1 MNFNGFNPFFGHIPG
16 PPNGYH
22 PVFQGTPMPNRP
34 PYFFRQSSLP
44 NGPAPMHH
52 WGTGRGITR
61 LSRQWSSG
69 YEPHHRGPIPVGHHG
84 HPSSHGFGRN
94 GRFSHPYHVPTR
106 FPNPTRNYA
115 PGGYPHLSGYHNPQR
130 FFNPFDRS
138 VPGGFPAPTRHN
150 FPGRFSNSTG
160 HHGPIRSNHI
170 VNHGESSTSTRNNLS
185 NEVNAQNKISNRPN
199 AHTTQRFG
207 IGSRNQSNTESSE
220 QMSRSFIPWKD
231 QLGETNCEKKDEESK
246 FDVSVEP
253 EILENSSPKKAPR
266 YVEPRDEEFE
276 KSIQEYIDREFFDPN
291 SFFDNSEVSG
301 NSLYLDQPMNYK
313 EESVTAQLDDDTLRN
328 VGAPVFNYGY
338 GGFPIPSLPE
348 NEDIEYHEEE
358 TKWIRKRDIEMKQKL
373 TEYKDI
379 LLGKVDRLQM
389 EVNKQRSE
397 IEEIIENTE
406 KQTRDDARLLERKS
420 IYFFVEETDTQKQD
434 RKRRA
439 KFLPHFCDVKRLTLD
454 QLMVRLNDA
463 LREKK
468 QLQQRRVKTTLSH
481 QFTDVLNMEKGTE
494 QWRPNKLVS
503 ILWIFRLAKSSS
515 TGHYQLIVHIE
526 PLAPVVSGIVATV
539 HPTIGTKEQ
548 HVSTFKYFGGVG
560 DSTQVFKMTIKED
573 EIEKYFD
580 EGHLSV
586 KLKVCVKSGHDLRQ
600 QLEFNKSEERD
611 TCVIVEDQHFYVS
624 KMELASLSPVFD
636 KMFFGGFE
644 ESKKS
649 EIILRGIFASD
660 FYDFLVFCNNGG
672 RLENATVRGI
682 ADVGE
687 IFDIEAVR
695 IKCIEFISENE
706 TYSTEEKRQ
715 FGEEF
720 DIPELKNYVR

>member
-1 MNFNGFNPFFGHIPG
+1 M
-16 PPNGYH
+16 
-22 PVFQGTPMPNRP
+22 
-34 PYFFRQSSLP
+34 
-44 NGPAPMHH
+44 
-52 WGTGRGITR
+52 
-61 LSRQWSSG
+61 
-69 YEPHHRGPIPVGHHG
+69 
-84 HPSSHGFGRN
+84 
-94 GRFSHPYHVPTR
+94 
-106 FPNPTRNYA
+106 
-115 PGGYPHLSGYHNPQR
+115 
-130 FFNPFDRS
+130 
-138 VPGGFPAPTRHN
+138 
-150 FPGRFSNSTG
+150 
-160 HHGPIRSNHI
+160 
-170 VNHGESSTSTRNNLS
+170 VNHGGSSTFTRS
-185 NEVNAQNKISNRPN
+185 NANRPNTQHKDSNRPIS
-199 AHTTQRFG
+199 HTTHIAE
-207 IGSRNQSNTESSE
+207 IGRRNQPNTKTSDQKSL
-220 QMSRSFIPWKD
+220 SFIPWTD
-231 QLGETNCEKKDEESK
+231 QPRETNQQKCIKESK
-246 FDVSVEP
+246 LDAP
-253 EILENSSPKKAPR
+253 EELLILEEVPPKETPR
-266 YVEPRDEEFE
+266 YVEPRDEKFE
-276 KSIQEYIDREFFDPN
+276 KSLTEYIDREFSNPE
-291 SFFDNSEVSG
+291 SLFDNSEVSG

-313 EESVTAQLDDDTLRN
+313 EENVTAQLDDDTLRN

-338 GGFPIPSLPE
+338 GGFSVPSLPE
-348 NEDIEYHEEE
+348 NEVIEYHEEE
-358 TKWIRKRDIEMKQKL
+358 TKWIRKRDIEKKHKL

-406 KQTRDDARLLERKS
+406 RQTRDDARLLERKS
-420 IYFFVEETDTQKQD
+420 IYFFVEETDTQKKD
-434 RKRRA
+434 RKWRS
-439 KFLPHFCDVKRLTLD
+439 KLLPHILNLKDLTLD
-454 QLMVRLNDA
+454 QLMVRLEDV

-468 QLQQRRVKTTLSH
+468 QLQQRRESKKMIEQAERDIRVAERFLGRTSTYFSNEQELAQAAREMKPIFQFGNKLTRCLKEKNALWKEIMETNCVKTTLTH

-494 QWRPNKLVS
+494 QWRPSKLVS

-526 PLAPVVSGIVATV
+526 PLSPVVSGIVATV
-539 HPTIGTKEQ
+539 HPTIGSKEQ
-548 HVSTFKYFGGVG
+548 HVSTFKYFGDVG
-560 DSTQVFKMTIKED
+560 DSTQVFEMTIKED

-672 RLENATVRGI
+672 RLKNATVRGI